1 MWKCLLFPVMCV
13 CVCIFSF
20 LCLVIVIQLS
30 PAPAPSQRAGIIHSP
45 LPLLPTTFQPSVL
58 CSALLLSITSSP
70 SHFKHPEKHSAQP
83 GALKLLTK
91 YLLLLDI
98 FMCFYFVYFTVF
110 RTMGWDKTFLLLI
123 CQIKKK
129 TFLHFI
135 RKYFPPTCHSSSK
148 GCTNSCIQYFS
159 TADISTLQFFILHF
173 LTLLCVCASGRAV
186 LVRIDVFVCFST
198 RGGPLTFVLLEAEN
212 PLLVH
217 VALFCFFARRRG
229 MGCFCLSV
237 SNPASPPF
245 CLQERGNF
253 RLVSLSRLFS

>member
-110 RTMGWDKTFLLLI
+110 RTMGWDKTFLLLM
-123 CQIKKK
+123 CQIKKNFSPLYQK
-129 TFLHFI
+129 I
-135 RKYFPPTCHSSSK
+135 FPPNMSQLIK
-148 GCTNSCIQYFS
+148 R
-159 TADISTLQFFILHF
+159 LHKLMHPVLF
-173 LTLLCVCASGRAV
+173 HRWHFNPAVLHPPLSHPSVRLCQWQGSVGSHWCVCVLQHTWRTINICSAGGREPPSCA
-186 LVRIDVFVCFST
+186 C
-198 RGGPLTFVLLEAEN
+198 GFVLFFCTASWN
-212 PLLVH
+212 G
-217 VALFCFFARRRG
+217 LFLF
-229 MGCFCLSV
+229 
-237 SNPASPPF
+237 
-245 CLQERGNF
+245 ER
-253 RLVSLSRLFS
+253 L